1 MEDCTNDGQNNCITC
16 VRRSPLFSVLSEQEI
31 QEIMDNKVTIRFK
44 AGEIIQKQGTFMSHA
59 ISINAGLVKLYLE
72 DEGHENTILRI
83 VPPTNFIGGP
93 GIYYDQYFHF
103 TISALKDSTI
113 CFIKLTVLKKILDQN
128 KAFSSI
134 FLSEFSKNVISTY
147 NRLIKLTQNN
157 LPGRMAYALLYLFE
171 EVYENKYNVISFSKQ
186 DLSELSAISRES
198 TTKVLRD
205 FQNDGIIR
213 FSNNEI
219 ELLKPEIL
227 IKMRSIG

>member
-1 MEDCTNDGQNNCITC
+1 MEDCTKDGQNNCLTC

-72 DEGHENTILRI
+72 DEGHGNTILRI

-103 TISALKDSTI
+103 TISALRDTTI
-113 CFIKLTVLKKILDQN
+113 CFIKLTIFKKILDQN
-128 KAFSSI
+128 KEFTSI

-157 LPGRMAYALLYLFE
+157 IPGRMAYALLYLFE
-171 EVYENKYNVISFSKQ
+171 EVYDNKNNVISFSKL
-186 DLSELSAISRES
+186 DLAELSAISKEGA
-198 TTKVLRD
+198 TKVLRD

-227 IKMRSIG
+227 IKMRSLG